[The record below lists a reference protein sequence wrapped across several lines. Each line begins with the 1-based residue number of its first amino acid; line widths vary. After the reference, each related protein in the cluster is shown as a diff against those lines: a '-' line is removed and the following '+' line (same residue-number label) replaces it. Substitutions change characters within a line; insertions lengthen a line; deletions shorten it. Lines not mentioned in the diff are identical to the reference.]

1 MHKQDFSKEFSISIL
16 LTLLLMLLTLD
27 IQRWCSEWGE
37 SAMRNITV
45 LEPIAYW

>member
-27 IQRWCSEWGE
+27 IQRWWF
-37 SAMRNITV
+37 
-45 LEPIAYW
+45 AYW